1 VRKGCVG
8 ARPIRGPRANP
19 ENGERSSLK
28 SSVVPARR
36 LHRLFIRSDVRG
48 HSGKGLGGNSDR
60 KAFLRQS
67 GGRTV
72 PFRPA
77 TAVPNQVVRWQ
88 LDAASAQSS
97 LREAS
102 EPVGAAAPAPA
113 DASSTRSQ
121 RHREKRNQL
130 PRKGDLCLCDE
141 MAWASQVAF
150 AKRLAKE
157 AACGMPPLYGP
168 WPAAALPRTTSVRGG
183 ELCLECGR
191 WVDHGWG
198 RPMTTSVSSRGQLG
212 RVRRACAPAEPLSFG
227 GDDEPTYDVD
237 ADIAFGGADDDVDF

>member
-1 VRKGCVG
+1 MKFSDLISF
-8 ARPIRGPRANP
+8 ARF
-19 ENGERSSLK
+19 LK
-28 SSVVPARR
+28 LDA
-36 LHRLFIRSDVRG
+36 
-48 HSGKGLGGNSDR
+48 GK
-60 KAFLRQS
+60 
-67 GGRTV
+67 
-72 PFRPA
+72 
-77 TAVPNQVVRWQ
+77 

-97 LREAS
+97 FREAS